1 MVRSAYE
8 RLERRE
14 EGLVWLARGQEARV
28 IPASGGDQLTGRV
41 HLPGSGGKS
50 SVLSLPAFTHGF
62 LPSRKQTAFPGRLSS
77 RKGET
82 GEENLVLPSV
92 SSSERTVFKK

>member
-1 MVRSAYE
+1 M
-8 RLERRE
+8 
-14 EGLVWLARGQEARV
+14 

-41 HLPGSGGKS
+41 HLPGSGGGKS
-50 SVLSLPAFTHGF
+50 SVLSLPAFTLGF

-92 SSSERTVFKK
+92 PSSERTVFKK